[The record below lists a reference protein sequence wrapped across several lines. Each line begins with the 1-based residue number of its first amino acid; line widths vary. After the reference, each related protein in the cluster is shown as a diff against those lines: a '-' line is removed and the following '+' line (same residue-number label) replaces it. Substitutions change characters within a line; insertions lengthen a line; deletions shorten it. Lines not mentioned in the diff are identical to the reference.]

1 MGSEEKYFNFP
12 IQLLGGF
19 MVDCDKSLM
28 NILHYAI
35 YVQSTKNNLHGSE
48 AKRINDCA
56 NYFNV
61 SIGSATNIAKNGK
74 ELLDSLPE
82 KSPMA
87 GIRTTMFWDFYKK
100 DKSDFEKACLL
111 GYLAIR
117 SILGNKEST
126 KTNNN
131 HWLARMNGQP
141 KAQIETLKDGIGNY
155 ANEYKVIVSAEINK
169 YANEYQ
175 LKKIKT
181 ELRTNWGLVTYSRY
195 TKGFYIS
202 YKLELKALILIA
214 ETARKS
220 NKELEYKLKEKEL
233 LRVALQE
240 LNTRPLHDLKKKT

>member
-1 MGSEEKYFNFP
+1 MGNKEIYLNFP
-12 IQLLGGF
+12 IQLLDGF
-19 MVDCDKSLM
+19 MVDYYKVLNNIFDYSVYVKS
-28 NILHYAI
+28 
-35 YVQSTKNNLHGSE
+35 TTLHGNE
-48 AKRINDCA
+48 TKRINDA
-56 NYFNV
+56 LGYLDVTAGNK
-61 SIGSATNIAKNGK
+61 TKTAKNGK
-74 ELLDSLPE
+74 ELFYSIPE

-87 GIRTTMFWDFYKK
+87 GISKTMFFDFYGKK
-100 DKSDFEKACLL
+100 KTDFEKACLL

-117 SILGNKEST
+117 SILGNKKST

-131 HWLARMNGQP
+131 LWLARMNGQP
-141 KAQIETLKDGIGNY
+141 KAEIETLKDGIGNY

-240 LNTRPLHDLKKKT
+240 LSTRPLHDLKKGR